1 MQLSPLTLAGLLHTL
16 RGWLRP
22 ARDDTHTAAGQH
34 VQRQD
39 DGADQIAKLSDR
51 LLFIL
56 AACIGLP
63 LLAHMVATST
73 AAAPLWQWLMS

>member
-16 RGWLRP
+16 RGWQRP
-22 ARDDTHTAAGQH
+22 AGEDVHSTTGQDL
-34 VQRQD
+34 QRPD
-39 DGADQIAKLSDR
+39 DGADQIAQLSER

-63 LLAHMVATST
+63 LLTHLVATSN
-73 AAAPLWQWLMS
+73 AAAALWQWLMS